1 MKQLTAKEEAKKLV
15 DKFYL
20 VENDQK
26 LNMMDKSESKQCAL
40 IALEG
45 RMEELCI
52 LPYGMEYLDR
62 LAYLEEIKEEI
73 NKL

>member
-1 MKQLTAKEEAKKLV
+1 MKQLTAKQEAKELIEKMA
-15 DKFYL
+15 FWHW
-20 VENDQK
+20 
-26 LNMMDKSESKQCAL
+26 KSDVCDFESAKACAL